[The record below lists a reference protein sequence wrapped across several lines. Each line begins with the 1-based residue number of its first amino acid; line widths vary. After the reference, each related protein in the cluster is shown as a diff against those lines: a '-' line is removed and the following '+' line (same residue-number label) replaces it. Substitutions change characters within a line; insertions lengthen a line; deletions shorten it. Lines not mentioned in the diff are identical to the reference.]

1 MMERVN
7 KILRHPVF
15 AEHLARLE
23 TLEQARIFCRHGL
36 PHLLDVARM
45 MWISALEQ
53 QLPVTRDAAYAAA
66 LLHDIGRVEQI
77 EEGIPHHQASASLA
91 AQILPEAGFSE
102 AEITQIQ
109 NAIACH
115 RADGGDNIL
124 GQLLYWADKKS
135 RVCRTCPARGECSW
149 PDEKKNWEITR

>member
-23 TLEQARIFCRHGL
+23 NLEQARIFCRHGL

-91 AQILPEAGFSE
+91 ARILPEAGF
-102 AEITQIQ
+102 
-109 NAIACH
+109 
-115 RADGGDNIL
+115 
-124 GQLLYWADKKS
+124 
-135 RVCRTCPARGECSW
+135 
-149 PDEKKNWEITR
+149 

>member
-23 TLEQARIFCRHGL
+23 NLEQARIFCRHGL

-53 QLPVTRDAAYAAA
+53 QLPATRDVVYAAA
-66 LLHDIGRVEQI
+66 LLHDIGR
-77 EEGIPHHQASASLA
+77 HL
-91 AQILPEAGFSE
+91 
-102 AEITQIQ
+102 
-109 NAIACH
+109 
-115 RADGGDNIL
+115 
-124 GQLLYWADKKS
+124 
-135 RVCRTCPARGECSW
+135 
-149 PDEKKNWEITR
+149 